1 MGESVERALG
11 VLVFSEREEREEM
24 EEMEED
30 GVWVLFDGGGVL
42 VNVSC
47 LRSSSNGELDGDR
60 EGA

>member
-1 MGESVERALG
+1 MGESIER
-11 VLVFSEREEREEM
+11 VLVRLVSNEREER

-30 GVWVLFDGGGVL
+30 GVWVLRDGGGVE
-42 VNVSC
+42 NVSC

>member
-1 MGESVERALG
+1 MGESEERVLA
-11 VLVFSEREEREEM
+11 VLVSNEREEREEREEM
-24 EEMEED
+24 EED
-30 GVWVLFDGGGVL
+30 GVWALCDGGGV